1 VNGPIQGQIDLQ
13 YSIGGLLLSQTFY
26 VIPVLRQSMILGT
39 DFLQKNESC
48 LDWQINTLSLRQ
60 NTVNVNTIH
69 ISQGFATSIMS
80 LWSILSIEAVT

>member
-1 VNGPIQGQIDLQ
+1 
-13 YSIGGLLLSQTFY
+13 
-26 VIPVLRQSMILGT
+26 MILGT

-69 ISQGFATSIMS
+69 ISQGFARVSKTTDIPPNP
-80 LWSILSIEAVT
+80 IQNLSQI